1 MSITR
6 VGLVA
11 KTGVEAAASVL
22 ADLAGWL
29 EARNVRP
36 VFETETALLA
46 GLPPG
51 RATVSR
57 DELPRECDLI
67 VVLGGDGSLIGMAGR
82 IAEAGVDV
90 PIVGVNF
97 GNLGFLTEITLE
109 ELYQS
114 LESVIDGTAII
125 EERMMLRARTLRD
138 GEPFAERLAL
148 NDVVITKG
156 ALSRIIDLA
165 VAIGDQ
171 PVMRVRADGL
181 IIASPTGSTAYNLA
195 AGGPILHPEVD
206 AMLLT
211 PIAPHMLTNRPI
223 VLPRGVQSAH
233 PVGDER
239 RERRSVRHLRRPVRP
254 CAGGRGHHPRQQRG
268 SPPPA
273 HSRLEP
279 HLLRRPQAEV
289 EVERALR
296 AGTRDSGLALLPERL
311 HLELEHV
318 GIVFGE
324 R

>member
-11 KTGVEAAASVL
+11 KTGVDAAASVL

-36 VFETETALLA
+36 VFETDTAALA
-46 GLPPG
+46 GLPAD

-57 DELPRECDLI
+57 DNLPLESDLI

-138 GEPFAERLAL
+138 GAVYAERLAL

-165 VAIGDQ
+165 VGIGDQ
-171 PVMRVRADGL
+171 PVMRMRADGL

-206 AMLLT
+206 ALLLT

-223 VLPRGVQSAH
+223 VLPAASEVHIQSAMNGANDEVFVTFDGQSGH
-233 PVGDER
+233 ALEDGDVILVSRAER
-239 RERRSVRHLRRPVRP
+239 PLRLIRASSRTYFDVLRQKLKWSER
-254 CAGGRGHHPRQQRG
+254 
-268 SPPPA
+268 
-273 HSRLEP
+273 
-279 HLLRRPQAEV
+279 
-289 EVERALR
+289 
-296 AGTRDSGLALLPERL
+296 
-311 HLELEHV
+311 
-318 GIVFGE
+318 
-324 R
+324 